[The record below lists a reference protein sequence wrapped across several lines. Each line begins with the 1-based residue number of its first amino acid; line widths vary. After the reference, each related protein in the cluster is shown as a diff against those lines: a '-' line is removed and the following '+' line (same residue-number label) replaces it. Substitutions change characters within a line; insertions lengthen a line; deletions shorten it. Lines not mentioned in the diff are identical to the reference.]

1 MMAAATE
8 RVPVLMTPAEKKR
21 LVAKAVK
28 AGMKMSEFMRE
39 AAAAYQPGE
48 EDEAL
53 GAMIEQMNIATDSTG
68 EAIDRAIEFVSESN
82 KRIEQMEAAKG
93 AK

>member
-1 MMAAATE
+1 
-8 RVPVLMTPAEKKR
+8 MTPAEKKR

-53 GAMIEQMNIATDSTG
+53 GAMIEQMNIATDNAG
-68 EAIDRAIEFVSESN
+68 EAIDRAIKFVSESN
-82 KRIEQMEAAKG
+82 QRIEQMEAAEG